1 MSSEEDHE
9 GVSQVMIEQF
19 VERRLP
25 IILQMRE
32 EVEAGKTLSDG
43 EIEIL
48 GRILDKADLIM
59 KYAHMYPEFK
69 PLIARVINTYEEIT
83 ELALRNEQAANGEPP
98 A

>member
-1 MSSEEDHE
+1 MDEEDRE

-25 IILQMRE
+25 LILQMRE
-32 EVEAGKTLSDG
+32 EVEAGKKLSDG

-59 KYAHMYPEFK
+59 KYAHMYPELK
-69 PLIARVINTYEEIT
+69 PLIARVIDSYEEIT
-83 ELALRNEQAANGEPP
+83 DLAVQNETRSEAPP
-98 A
+98 GD